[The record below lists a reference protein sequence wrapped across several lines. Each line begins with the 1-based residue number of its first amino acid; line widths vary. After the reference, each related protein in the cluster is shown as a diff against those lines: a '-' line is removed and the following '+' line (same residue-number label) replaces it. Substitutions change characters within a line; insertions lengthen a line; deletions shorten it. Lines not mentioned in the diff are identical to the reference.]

1 MDMTR
6 IISWIVAACFFLL
19 HPAFVRAQ
27 ALIDLGKAI
36 PTHTYDGT
44 GVLVSYGKLLYDYP
58 KEQRDRIMDYLF
70 LPGYGA
76 NLQIL
81 KVEFGYDG
89 NNTASSWP
97 SYKRTIDEEGV
108 FDRGIGLWYMKEAR
122 KRNPDV
128 ILSALNWGYPAWA
141 VTDSLKAEFIAGYV
155 IGMYEKEDILID
167 YIGGNQNESEITPEV
182 TKIVRRKL
190 DSHGLGNVKII
201 CADEGAKK
209 QHYMIFD
216 LLEEDPEY
224 AEITDVIGV
233 HFKSQPDSRLPDD
246 AYSFGIPV
254 WSSEDGG
261 GNYVSPWS
269 GHSWTSQLIRL
280 LCDLKMSAAIRWL
293 STASVYDNMPW
304 PMNGIMRTKEPWS
317 GSYVIGS
324 NLWAF
329 AHFTQFIDPGWKVL
343 DTGGTCLTDDG
354 RGKYGVFCSADGN
367 EWTIVADTYGKFPEQ
382 GLDLTV
388 RLPCGKVA
396 DSVYVWRSH
405 FEIPEETFCKA
416 ASLCTDWDGRIS
428 VHLDKDCVYTMST
441 VSGQR
446 KGNAVSP
453 EPVKFSLPY
462 NEDFE
467 SYGSGRMPRYFV
479 DAHGTFETCVLSD
492 GNTVLRQCIME
503 KPIIWHPGSS
513 HCSQPVS
520 EMGSMDWDDYS
531 VGIDVMLET
540 QGSVALCCRLDPDV
554 EPNSEYGLEGYW
566 LILSDDG
573 SWKMDYR
580 NEKGAVTVAS
590 GNTGYSPGQW
600 IRMELRAEGNEVS
613 AYLEGE
619 RIAMYSGGEILK
631 GNIAIAT
638 LSSDAEDFWSQTDI
652 YPTACFDNLTI
663 TDIGH

>member
-6 IISWIVAACFFLL
+6 LISWIAAACFFLL

-27 ALIDLGKAI
+27 ALIDLGKAV

-70 LPGYGA
+70 LPDYGA

-97 SYKRTIDEEGV
+97 SYRRTIDEEGV

-201 CADEGAKK
+201 CADEGSKK

-216 LLEEDPEY
+216 LLEGDPEY

-261 GNYVSPWS
+261 GNYASPWS

-293 STASVYDNMPW
+293 STASIYDNMPW

-354 RGKYGVFCSADGN
+354 RGKYGVFCSADGS

-388 RLPCGKVA
+388 RLPCGKAA

-428 VHLDKDCVYTMST
+428 IHLDKDCVYTLST

-453 EPVKFSLPY
+453 EPEEFNLPY

-467 SYGSGRMPRYFV
+467 SYGAGKMPIYFV
-479 DAHGTFETCVLSD
+479 DAHGTFETCILPD
-492 GNTVLRQCIME
+492 GNTVLRQCIKE
-503 KPIIWHPGSS
+503 KPIIWHPGSR

-520 EMGSMDWDDYS
+520 EMGSMGWDDYS

-540 QGSVALCCRLDPDV
+540 EGSVALCCRLDPDV
-554 EPNSEYGLEGYW
+554 EPNPEYDLEGYW

-573 SWKMDYR
+573 RWKMDYR
-580 NEKGAVTVAS
+580 NGTGVETVAS
-590 GNTGYSPGQW
+590 GKAEYSPGQW

-613 AYLEGE
+613 AYLDGK